1 MTTTTKLLRIALPAV
16 AGLGVFA
23 AVMLGRA
30 GDKRTATLPSGTEI
44 VASLNGSIST
54 DRSSVGDPVQ
64 LHTVQPIRLE
74 GGGGASIA
82 EGAELRGTVTRVK
95 GGGRI
100 AGAPELAL
108 KFTELE
114 IDGHSYPITADAFR
128 VKGKSDATESAA
140 EIGGG
145 ALVGGI
151 VKGVKGAIVGAAVG
165 TGVAVATKGDQLML
179 GDGQRI
185 RIRLAEPVTV
195 QYRPHTEKAQ
205 R

>member
-1 MTTTTKLLRIALPAV
+1 MTNTAKLLRIAVPAV

-23 AVMLGRA
+23 AVMLGRS

-44 VASLNGSIST
+44 VASLDGSIST
-54 DRSSVGDPVQ
+54 SGSSVGDAVQ

-74 GGGGASIA
+74 GDASIA
-82 EGAELRGTVTRVK
+82 GGAELRGTVTQVK

-100 AGAPELAL
+100 AGAPEIAL

-114 IDGHSYPITADAFR
+114 IDGHSYPITTDAFH
-128 VKGKSDATESAA
+128 VKGKSDAKESAL

-145 ALVGGI
+145 TVVGGL
-151 VKGVKGAIVGAAVG
+151 VKGVKGAVVGAAVG
-165 TGVAVATKGDQLML
+165 TGVAVATKGDQLTL
-179 GDGQRI
+179 GEGQRI
-185 RIRLAEPVTV
+185 RVRLVEPVTV
-195 QYRPHTEKAQ
+195 QFKPHGEKAD

>member
-1 MTTTTKLLRIALPAV
+1 MITTTKLLRIVVPAV
-16 AGLGVFA
+16 AGVGVFA

-30 GDKRTATLPSGTEI
+30 SDKRTATLPSGTEI
-44 VASLNGSIST
+44 VASLDGSIST
-54 DRSSVGDPVQ
+54 ERSNVGDEVQ

-74 GGGGASIA
+74 GDASIA

-114 IDGHSYPITADAFR
+114 IDGHSYPITADAFQL
-128 VKGKSDATESAA
+128 KGKDDKTESAA

-151 VKGVKGAIVGAAVG
+151 VKGVKGAIVGAAIG
-165 TGVAVATKGDQLML
+165 TGVAVATKGDQLTL
-179 GDGQRI
+179 GAGQRI

-195 QYRPHTEKAQ
+195 QYRPHTAKAEP
-205 R
+205 

>member
-1 MTTTTKLLRIALPAV
+1 MITTAKLLRITVPAV
-16 AGLGVFA
+16 AGLGVVA

-30 GDKRTATLPSGTEI
+30 HDKRTATLPSGTEI
-44 VASLNGSIST
+44 VASLDGSIST
-54 DRSSVGDPVQ
+54 DRSRLGDAVQ

-74 GGGGASIA
+74 GGVSIA
-82 EGAELRGTVTRVK
+82 EGARLRGTVTHVK

-108 KFTELE
+108 DFTELE
-114 IDGHSYPITADAFR
+114 IDGHTYPITTGAFE
-128 VKGKSDATESAA
+128 VKGKSAGTRSAL

-151 VKGVKGAIVGAAVG
+151 VKGVKGAVVGAALG
-165 TGVAVATKGDQLML
+165 TGVALATNGDQLTL
-179 GDGQRI
+179 GQGQLI

-195 QYRPHTEKAQ
+195 QYRPHTEKVEQ
-205 R
+205 